1 MKKGLMALLFL
12 LSISIMSCDL
22 FFTPSDI
29 YFWSLVDEYDTTT
42 ENPIEIKLTYK
53 TVFIMTR
60 GENDS
65 TLNDTAGYDTYNE
78 AAAVLESTNFVLSEN
93 TNEIIF
99 DNSNHNKEVKDLS
112 QTEGVGDFHIFQIF
126 EISNII
132 KDKIYVIHGET
143 TGSQGSVDSADI
155 KVIFK

>member
-1 MKKGLMALLFL
+1 
-12 LSISIMSCDL
+12 
-22 FFTPSDI
+22 
-29 YFWSLVDEYDTTT
+29 
-42 ENPIEIKLTYK
+42 
-53 TVFIMTR
+53 MTR

-143 TGSQGSVDSADI
+143 TGSQSSVDSADI

>member
-12 LSISIMSCDL
+12 LSISFMSCDL
-22 FFTPSDI
+22 FYTPTDI

-42 ENPIEIKLTYK
+42 QTPIEIKLTNN
-53 TVFIMTR
+53 TIFIMTR

-65 TLNDTAGYDTYNE
+65 TQNDTAGYDTKEE
-78 AAAVLESTNFVLSEN
+78 ALAVLNSTVFELSEN

-99 DNSNHNKEVKDLS
+99 DNSNHEMEVKNLS
-112 QTEGVGDFHIFQIF
+112 QTEGVGDYHIFQIF

-132 KDKIYVIHGET
+132 KNKIYDIHGGT
-143 TGSQGSVDSADI
+143 TGSQGCVDMADI